1 MKESN
6 QFHILWKESALIT
19 KSTLFFV
26 YWSIHLSYSGAVV
39 KNISVTKKLLA
50 DFIVESFFS
59 PLQVKQYIEQKANCY
74 LTFESF
80 GRYPLFYA
88 FQTGKHIT
96 LYSGRSQ
103 SSCNSSGGRQ

>member
-6 QFHILWKESALIT
+6 QFHIKFLWKESALIT

-26 YWSIHLSYSGAVV
+26 YWSIHPFDSGAVV

-80 GRYPLFYA
+80 GRYPVFYA

-96 LYSGRSQ
+96 LYFTNGKKSVIL
-103 SSCNSSGGRQ
+103 